1 MAIIYSYFAR
11 SALSLSLSPFDPVP
25 DLWLAARI
33 IIIMPYRVPPPPPSL
48 HTVLQLNFCI
58 VFMPCNGLTTT
69 ANFASDLQTLSAVAG
84 VVQSQVVKRFTK
96 YEQRQFRGAV
106 DALIAFK
113 LPTQLCN
120 AASSPERESGNITY
134 EIIKVVD

>member
-1 MAIIYSYFAR
+1 
-11 SALSLSLSPFDPVP
+11 
-25 DLWLAARI
+25 
-33 IIIMPYRVPPPPPSL
+33 
-48 HTVLQLNFCI
+48 
-58 VFMPCNGLTTT
+58 MPCNGLTTT

-113 LPTQLCN
+113 LPAQLCN
-120 AASSPERESGNITY
+120 AASNTREGAVI
-134 EIIKVVD
+134 

>member
-1 MAIIYSYFAR
+1 
-11 SALSLSLSPFDPVP
+11 
-25 DLWLAARI
+25 
-33 IIIMPYRVPPPPPSL
+33 
-48 HTVLQLNFCI
+48 
-58 VFMPCNGLTTT
+58 MPCNGLTTT

-113 LPTQLCN
+113 LPAQLCN
-120 AASSPERESGNITY
+120 AASNPERESGNITY